1 MCLGGGMLKAQL
13 IINTTQVPTT
23 LVQNVLLGAGVF
35 ASNVTFNGTPGVNFP
50 TDIDRRIARFNGTNC
65 NVGLPG
71 GVVLH
76 SGDVSY
82 VPGPNDQEVVGA
94 GGIPFS
100 GTPDADLAQIA
111 QYINWQLGTGAGV
124 YNKAVLEF
132 DFIPLYDMVRFRYVF
147 SSEEYERWTCL
158 EYNDAFGFF
167 LSGPGINGPFNN
179 NAINLALVP
188 GTVTPVGVNTVN
200 SGMVPNN
207 ANYGD
212 ALNPF
217 GGCFNVDPN
226 WFQNTEYYIY
236 NGGIVGGLLGGPQT
250 EEPYC
255 CDPYYIQHNG
265 LTVVLEATAAVQC
278 GQQYHIKMALAD
290 IGDFRVP
297 SAVYIEQGSFSSTDR
312 FSMDVAPGP
321 NVEFTAD
328 DTTFIENDCD
338 SVYLRFHR
346 WGGFYLDEDLQITVG
361 GTSTPGVDH
370 VPVLPTLIHFNQFD
384 STVVVPIAVPT
395 DGDGVEDLIITI
407 VTCDGLKLQTYT
419 YQIDQRPPIVVEL
432 DDVELTCPATVTLT
446 PVVSGGGEDA
456 SAYTYLWNTGATT
469 PSITVAVE
477 ESTQFWV
484 TVDDCWSVPVTD
496 SAWVMIP
503 EYAPLTVTLTPDT
516 AIPCLGTA
524 ELEAVANEGA
534 GGYTYAWTL
543 NNVLEGTE
551 AQLEVPAITP
561 PVYYVVTV
569 TDLCGEEVMDSV
581 LVSQAAPIPLTITL
595 TPDTAIPCLG
605 NADLEVVVEGGG
617 GDIAIVWREGTTIV
631 GNEAVLNVP
640 ASVLTVYE
648 VEVSDQCG
656 QTVTGQ
662 VEVTTAPPIPLTIAL
677 TPDTAIPCL
686 GSADLEV
693 EVEGG
698 GGAIDIVWRQGTS
711 VVGTSPVLN
720 VPATAFTVYE
730 VEVSDECGQT
740 VTGEVEVTTAP
751 PPPIIITLTPDTA
764 IPCLGSADLEVAV
777 QGGVGTISISW
788 RIGTDV
794 VGSGSPLTV
803 NASEWTVYDVEV
815 TDQCGQVVTGQ
826 VEVTTG
832 PTPPLSIVAEGD
844 TVFCAGE
851 PMVLQVLT
859 VTGGGGQ
866 YTYRWSPSGT
876 GTNDAASYEVAV
888 DDDTFFEVV
897 VTDEC
902 GNSADTLLAAVV
914 LDHPPLLISVSNDTI
929 VCPGEQVP
937 LWVEVTGGAGTSSI
951 DWPGIGSG
959 GAVVWTAN
967 SGGIAAV
974 VNVTDECG
982 ETVSATVDVAV
993 HPAEVWIDATELG
1006 DSQWRFQATTDP
1018 TEGIDLEWDLG
1029 DGTVIEDQFI
1039 VSHTYTDTEAHWVY
1053 LYMVTPEGCTAVD
1066 SVQTRPPSASIY
1078 FPNAFSPNDDGVN
1091 ESFGGEGVLLDR
1103 YELYVFDRWG
1113 GIIFESNNLAARWD
1127 GTMDGEPVMNGVYQY
1142 KYLAKGEKLPLKLGF
1157 GHVVL
1162 LR

>member
-1 MCLGGGMLKAQL
+1 MSLGGGMLKAQL

-94 GGIPFS
+94 GGIPFNGS
-100 GTPDADLAQIA
+100 PDADLAQIA

-167 LSGPGINGPFNN
+167 LSGPGISGPFNN

-188 GTVTPVGVNTVN
+188 GTTTPVGVNTVN

-236 NGGIVGGLLGGPQT
+236 NGGVVGGLLGGPQT

-370 VPVLPTLIHFNQFD
+370 MPVLPTQVHFNQLD

-419 YQIDQRPPIVVEL
+419 YQIDQRPPILVEL
-432 DDVELTCPATVTLT
+432 DDVELTCPATVALT

-456 SAYTYLWNTGATT
+456 SAYTYLWNTGAAT

-496 SAWVMIP
+496 SAWVLIP
-503 EYAPLTVTLTPDT
+503 EYAPLTITLTPDT
-516 AIPCLGTA
+516 AIPCLATA
-524 ELEAVANEGA
+524 ELEVVATDGA
-534 GGYTYAWTL
+534 GDYTYSWTL
-543 NNVLEGTE
+543 NNVVEGTD
-551 AQLEVPAITP
+551 AQLEVPATTP

-569 TDLCGEEVMDSV
+569 TDLCGEEVTDSV

-617 GDIAIVWREGTTIV
+617 GDIAIVWREGTTVV
-631 GNEAVLNVP
+631 GNGTVLNVP

-662 VEVTTAPPIPLTIAL
+662 VEVTTAPPIPLTITL

-711 VVGTSPVLN
+711 VVGTSPVLT
-720 VPATAFTVYE
+720 VPASAFTVYE
-730 VEVSDECGQT
+730 VEVSDECGQS
-740 VTGEVEVTTAP
+740 VTGE
-751 PPPIIITLTPDTA
+751 
-764 IPCLGSADLEVAV
+764 
-777 QGGVGTISISW
+777 
-788 RIGTDV
+788 
-794 VGSGSPLTV
+794 
-803 NASEWTVYDVEV
+803 
-815 TDQCGQVVTGQ
+815 

-832 PTPPLSIVAEGD
+832 PTPPLIIVAEGD

-866 YTYRWSPSGT
+866 YTYRWAPSGT

-1006 DSQWRFQATTDP
+1006 DSEWRFQATTDP

-1029 DGTVIEDQFI
+1029 DGTMIEDQFI

-1113 GIIFESNNLAARWD
+1113 GIIFESNNLAVRWD

>member
-1 MCLGGGMLKAQL
+1 MKWRILHSIPGIIVLLMAVGRADLAAQM

-35 ASNVTFNGTPGVNFP
+35 ASNVTFNGAPGVNFP

-65 NVGLPG
+65 NVGLAG

-82 VPGPNDQEVVGA
+82 VPGPNDEEVVGA
-94 GGIPFS
+94 GGIPFNGS
-100 GTPDADLAQIA
+100 PDADLAQVA

-124 YNKAVLEF
+124 YNKSVLEF

-167 LSGPGINGPFNN
+167 LSGPGISGPFNN

-188 GTVTPVGVNTVN
+188 GTMTPVGVNTVN

-236 NGGIVGGLLGGPQT
+236 NGGVVGGLIGGPQT

-278 GQQYHIKMALAD
+278 GQQYHIKLALAD

-297 SAVYIEQGSFSSTDR
+297 SAVYIEQGSFTSTDR

-321 NVEFTAD
+321 NVEFAAD

-346 WGGFYLDEDLQITVG
+346 WGGFYLDEDVQITVA
-361 GTSTPGVDH
+361 GTSTAGVDYS
-370 VPVLPTLIHFNQFD
+370 PVLPSQVHFNQFD
-384 STVVVPIAVPT
+384 STVVVPIAVPV

-419 YQIDQRPPIVVEL
+419 YRIDQRAPITVQL
-432 DDVELTCPATVTLT
+432 DDVQLDCPATVTLA
-446 PVVSGGGEDA
+446 PLVSGGGNAPSE
-456 SAYTYLWNTGATT
+456 YTYLWNTGETT

-484 TVDDCWSVPVTD
+484 TVDDCWSMPVTD
-496 SAWVMIP
+496 SAWVLIP
-503 EYAPLTVTLTPDT
+503 EYQPLTITLTPDT
-516 AIPCLGTA
+516 AIPCLATA
-524 ELEAVANEGA
+524 ELEVLAVGGA
-534 GGYTYAWTL
+534 GDYTYAWTL
-543 NNVLEGTE
+543 NNVLEGTDP
-551 AQLEVPAITP
+551 QLEVPAATP
-561 PVYYVVTV
+561 PVYHVVTV
-569 TDLCGEEVMDSV
+569 TDLCGVEVLDSV
-581 LVSQAAPIPLTITL
+581 RVSQAPPLPLTITL

-617 GDIAIVWREGTTIV
+617 GDITIVWRDGSSVV

-640 ASVLTVYE
+640 ASELSVYE
-648 VEVSDQCG
+648 VEVTDQCG

-662 VEVTTAPPIPLTIAL
+662 VEVTTAPPVPLT
-677 TPDTAIPCL
+677 
-686 GSADLEV
+686 
-693 EVEGG
+693 
-698 GGAIDIVWRQGTS
+698 
-711 VVGTSPVLN
+711 
-720 VPATAFTVYE
+720 
-730 VEVSDECGQT
+730 
-740 VTGEVEVTTAP
+740 
-751 PPPIIITLTPDTA
+751 ITLTPDTA
-764 IPCLGSADLEVAV
+764 IPCLGNADLEVGV
-777 QGGVGTISISW
+777 EGGGGVIGIIWRQGTVVL
-788 RIGTDV
+788 GTDAV
-794 VGSGSPLTV
+794 LNVP
-803 NASEWTVYDVEV
+803 ASAFTVYDVEV
-815 TDQCGQVVTGQ
+815 YDQCGQIVTGQ

-832 PTPPLSIVAEGD
+832 PTPPLSILAEGD
-844 TVFCAGE
+844 TVLCAGE
-851 PMVLQVLT
+851 PLLLQVLS
-859 VTGGGGQ
+859 VSGGGGD
-866 YTYRWSPSGT
+866 YTYRWSPSGA
-876 GTNDAASYEVAV
+876 GSGDAPAYEVEV
-888 DDDTFFEVV
+888 EDDAYFEVT

-902 GNSADTLLAAVV
+902 GNTADTLLAAVV
-914 LDHPPLLISVSNDTI
+914 LDHPPLLISVANDTI
-929 VCPGEQVP
+929 VCPGEPVP
-937 LWVEVTGGAGTSSI
+937 LWVQVTGGAGASTI
-951 DWPGIGSG
+951 EWPGIGSG
-959 GAVVWTAN
+959 DAVVWTAN
-967 SGGIAAV
+967 NSGIAAV
-974 VNVTDECG
+974 VNVTDECD
-982 ETVSATVDVAV
+982 ETVSATVQVAV
-993 HPAEVWIDATELG
+993 HPAEAWIDATELG
-1006 DSQWRFQATTDP
+1006 DSQWRFQANTVPTT
-1018 TEGIDLEWDLG
+1018 GVDLEWDLG
-1029 DGTVIEDQFI
+1029 DGTVIDDQTI
-1039 VSHTYTDTEAHWVY
+1039 VTHTYTDTEAHWV
-1053 LYMVTPEGCTAVD
+1053 LLFMVTAEGCTAMD
-1066 SVQTRPPSASIY
+1066 SVQTRPPTASIY
-1078 FPNAFSPNDDGVN
+1078 FPNTFSPNDDGVN
-1091 ESFGGEGVLLDR
+1091 ERFGGEGVLLDR

-1113 GIIFESNNLAARWD
+1113 GIIFESNDLADRWD

-1142 KYLAKGEKLPLKLGF
+1142 KYLVKGEKLPLKVGF

>member
-1 MCLGGGMLKAQL
+1 MSGMFFGEAALKAQL

-35 ASNVTFNGTPGVNFP
+35 ASNVTFNGAPGVNFP

-94 GGIPFS
+94 GGIPFNGS
-100 GTPDADLAQIA
+100 PDADLAQIA

-124 YNKAVLEF
+124 YNKSVLEF

-179 NAINLALVP
+179 DAINLALVP
-188 GTVTPVGVNTVN
+188 GTTTPVGVNTVN

-236 NGGIVGGLLGGPQT
+236 NGGVVGGMLGGPQT

-321 NVEFTAD
+321 NVEFAAD

-361 GTSTPGVDH
+361 GTSTPGVDYA
-370 VPVLPTLIHFNQFD
+370 PTLPTLVHFNQFD
-384 STVVVPIAVPT
+384 STVVVPIAVPV
-395 DGDGVEDLIITI
+395 DGDGVEDLVVTI

-419 YQIDQRPPIVVEL
+419 YQIDQRPPITVEL

-446 PVVSGGGEDA
+446 PDVSGGGEDA
-456 SAYTYLWNTGATT
+456 SAYTYLWNTGETT

-477 ESTQFWV
+477 VSTQFWV
-484 TVDDCWSVPVTD
+484 TVDDCWSEPVTD
-496 SAWVMIP
+496 SAWVMVP
-503 EYAPLTVTLTPDT
+503 EYEPLTITLTPDT
-516 AIPCLGTA
+516 AIACLSTA
-524 ELEAVANEGA
+524 ELEVVASEGA
-534 GGYTYAWTL
+534 GDYTYEWTL
-543 NNVLEGTE
+543 NDVVEGTE
-551 AQLEVPAITP
+551 AQLEVPSATP

-569 TDLCGEEVMDSV
+569 TDLCGEAVTDSV
-581 LVSQAAPIPLTITL
+581 LVSQAPPVPLSITL

-605 NADLEVVVEGGG
+605 TADLEVEVEGGG
-617 GDIAIVWREGTTIV
+617 GVITILWREGTTVV
-631 GNEAVLNVP
+631 GNEDVLTVP
-640 ASVLTVYE
+640 ASVLTVYT

-656 QTVTGQ
+656 QTVTDE
-662 VEVTTAPPIPLTIAL
+662 VEVTTAPPVPLSIIL

-686 GSADLEV
+686 ANADLEV
-693 EVEGG
+693 QVEGG
-698 GGAIDIVWRQGTS
+698 GGTIDILWRQGST
-711 VVGTSPVLN
+711 VVGTGTILN
-720 VPATAFTVYE
+720 VPASAFTVYE
-730 VEVSDECGQT
+730 VEVSDECGQF
-740 VTGEVEVTTAP
+740 
-751 PPPIIITLTPDTA
+751 
-764 IPCLGSADLEVAV
+764 
-777 QGGVGTISISW
+777 
-788 RIGTDV
+788 
-794 VGSGSPLTV
+794 
-803 NASEWTVYDVEV
+803 
-815 TDQCGQVVTGQ
+815 VTGQ

-832 PTPPLSIVAEGD
+832 PTPPLSMVAEGD
-844 TVFCAGE
+844 TVLCAGE
-851 PMVLQVLT
+851 PMILQVLT
-859 VTGGGGQ
+859 VTGGGGD

-876 GTNDAASYEVAV
+876 GSGDAP
-888 DDDTFFEVV
+888 THEVV
-897 VTDEC
+897 VNDDAFFGVTVTDEC
-902 GNSADTLLAAVV
+902 GNSVDTVLAAVV

-937 LWVEVTGGAGTSSI
+937 LWVSVTGGAGTSSI

-967 SGGIAAV
+967 NGGIAAV

-982 ETVSATVDVAV
+982 ETVSASVAVDV
-993 HPAEVWIDATELG
+993 HPAEAWIDATELG
-1006 DSQWRFQATTDP
+1006 DSQWRFQANTEP
-1018 TEGIDLEWDLG
+1018 TNGVDLEWDLG
-1029 DGTVIEDQFI
+1029 DGTLIEDQFI
-1039 VSHTYTDTEAHWVY
+1039 VTHTYTDTEAHWVY

-1066 SVQTRPPSASIY
+1066 SVQTRPPSASFY

-1113 GIIFESNNLAARWD
+1113 GIIFESADQAVRWD

-1142 KYLAKGEKLPLKLGF
+1142 KYLVKGEKLPLKLGF

>member
-1 MCLGGGMLKAQL
+1 MSLGGGMLKAQL

-94 GGIPFS
+94 GGIPFNGS
-100 GTPDADLAQIA
+100 PDADLAQIA

-167 LSGPGINGPFNN
+167 LSGPGISGPFNN

-188 GTVTPVGVNTVN
+188 GTTTPVGVNTVN

-236 NGGIVGGLLGGPQT
+236 NGGVVGGLLGGPQT

-370 VPVLPTLIHFNQFD
+370 MPVLPTQVHFNQLD

-419 YQIDQRPPIVVEL
+419 YQIDQRPPILVEL
-432 DDVELTCPATVTLT
+432 DDVELTCPATVALT

-456 SAYTYLWNTGATT
+456 SAYTYLWNTGAAT

-496 SAWVMIP
+496 SAWVLIP
-503 EYAPLTVTLTPDT
+503 EYAPLTITLTPDT
-516 AIPCLGTA
+516 AIPCLATA
-524 ELEAVANEGA
+524 ELEVVATDGA
-534 GGYTYAWTL
+534 GDYTYSWTL
-543 NNVLEGTE
+543 NNVVEGTD
-551 AQLEVPAITP
+551 AQLEVPATTP

-569 TDLCGEEVMDSV
+569 TDLCGEEVTDSV

-617 GDIAIVWREGTTIV
+617 GDIAIVWREGTTVV
-631 GNEAVLNVP
+631 GNGTVLNVP

-656 QTVTGQ
+656 QSVTGQ
-662 VEVTTAPPIPLTIAL
+662 VEVTTAPPIPLTITL

-711 VVGTSPVLN
+711 VVGTSPVLT
-720 VPATAFTVYE
+720 VPASAFTVYE
-730 VEVSDECGQT
+730 VEVSDECGQS
-740 VTGEVEVTTAP
+740 VTGE
-751 PPPIIITLTPDTA
+751 
-764 IPCLGSADLEVAV
+764 
-777 QGGVGTISISW
+777 
-788 RIGTDV
+788 
-794 VGSGSPLTV
+794 
-803 NASEWTVYDVEV
+803 
-815 TDQCGQVVTGQ
+815 

-832 PTPPLSIVAEGD
+832 PTPPLIIVAEGD

-866 YTYRWSPSGT
+866 YTYRWAPSGT

-1006 DSQWRFQATTDP
+1006 DSEWRFQATTDP

-1029 DGTVIEDQFI
+1029 DGTMIEDQFI

-1113 GIIFESNNLAARWD
+1113 GIIFESNNLAVRWD